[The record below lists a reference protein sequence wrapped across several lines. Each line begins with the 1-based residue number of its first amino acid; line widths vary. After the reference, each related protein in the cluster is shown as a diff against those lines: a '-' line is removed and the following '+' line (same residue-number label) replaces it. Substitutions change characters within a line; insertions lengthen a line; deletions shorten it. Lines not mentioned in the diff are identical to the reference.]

1 MPFQDGDTMNTVTT
15 AKALL
20 SLLALL
26 TALPAGAGV
35 ATRATVEELARGSDA
50 VVRGRVVSLSARRS
64 SDGKRISTYAE
75 VETDSVWRGSAPAR
89 VTVVVRG
96 GVVGDIGEKVFGA
109 PTFSQGE
116 EVVVFLRKTTTEGR
130 FYRVRGLAQGKFSVS
145 GGQASPDLSGLTL
158 PERHALRSGERRAE
172 VMSVGE
178 LERRVRAAR

>member
-1 MPFQDGDTMNTVTT
+1 MNTMTT

-20 SLLALL
+20 ALLALV
-26 TALPAGAGV
+26 TAFPAGASV
-35 ATRATVEELARGSDA
+35 ARPASVEELARGSDA

-75 VETDSVWRGSAPAR
+75 VETDSVWRGNAPAR
-89 VTVVVRG
+89 LTVVVRG

-116 EVVVFLRKTTTEGR
+116 EVVVFLGKTDR
-130 FYRVRGLAQGKFSVS
+130 SFYRVRGLAQGKFSVAD
-145 GGQASPDLSGLTL
+145 GQARPDLSGLTFA
-158 PERHALRSGERRAE
+158 ERPALRAGERRAE
-172 VMSVGE
+172 AMSVGE